1 LNFKAVPASDGL
13 LNRAGGRLLGALILA
28 AEQAGNQILRRVDAN
43 PLAVLQIELIRAA
56 SRSSP
61 TSPVSRLIGK

>member
-56 SRSSP
+56 
-61 TSPVSRLIGK
+61 